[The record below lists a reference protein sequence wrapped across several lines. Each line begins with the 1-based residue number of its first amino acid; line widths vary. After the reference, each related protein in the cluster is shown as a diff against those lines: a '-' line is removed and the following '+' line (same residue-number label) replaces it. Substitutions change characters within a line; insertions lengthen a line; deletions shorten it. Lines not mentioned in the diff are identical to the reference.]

1 MSFLFGELGGRTG
14 NSGSHSRQ
22 SMTGFG
28 RGETAGRG
36 RAYTV
41 EVQSVNH
48 RFLEARCRLPKRLA
62 GLEPRFQRAVQQ
74 QFARGHFEV
83 SVQEKDLDGRTRT
96 LKIDLALARQYVESL
111 RTLQQEMNLPGQ
123 VTLEM
128 LAGQRELIS
137 VEESEETLE
146 EAWAELEPALVA
158 ALDALATMRC
168 REGAALTQA
177 LRRHLDE
184 IEGVLLRILGR
195 TSDLVTAHRNRLRER
210 VADLLDGRLPDPLR
224 LEQEVAL
231 LAERGDV
238 AEECD
243 RLRSHLAQF
252 RETLDQ
258 AGPQGRR
265 LDFLLQEMNREANT
279 IGSKAADASLAQ
291 DVVELKTAIERLR
304 EQVQNIE

>member
-1 MSFLFGELGGRTG
+1 
-14 NSGSHSRQ
+14 
-22 SMTGFG
+22 MTGFG

-36 RAYTV
+36 RTYTV

-48 RFLEARCRLPKRLA
+48 RFLEVRCRLPKRLA
-62 GLEPRFQRAVQQ
+62 GLEPRVQRAVQQ
-74 QFARGHFEV
+74 RFARGHFEMF
-83 SVQEKDLDGRTRT
+83 VQEKDLDGRTRT
-96 LKIDLALARQYVESL
+96 LKVDLPLARQYAELL
-111 RTLQQEMNLPGQ
+111 RALQQDLNLPGQ

-137 VEESEETLE
+137 VEESEESLDE
-146 EAWAELEPALVA
+146 VWAELEPALVA

-168 REGAALTQA
+168 QEGATLTQA

-184 IEGVLLRILGR
+184 IEDVLCRVGGR
-195 TSDLVTAHRNRLRER
+195 TSDLAAAHRNRLRER
-210 VADLLDGRLPDPLR
+210 VTELLEGRLPDPLR

-238 AEECD
+238 TEECD
-243 RLRSHLAQF
+243 RLRSHITQF

-279 IGSKAADASLAQ
+279 IGSKAN
-291 DVVELKTAIERLR
+291 DVEIQHAVIVIKEELERLR
-304 EQVQNIE
+304 EQVQNVE

>member
-1 MSFLFGELGGRTG
+1 
-14 NSGSHSRQ
+14 
-22 SMTGFG
+22 MTGFG
-28 RGETAGRG
+28 RGETSGRG
-36 RAYTV
+36 RTYTV

-48 RFLEARCRLPKRLA
+48 RFLEVRCRLPKRLA

-74 QFARGHFEV
+74 RFARGHVEM
-83 SVQEKDLDGRTRT
+83 SIQEKDLEGRGRT
-96 LKIDLALARQYVESL
+96 LKVDLPLARQYVELL
-111 RTLQQEMNLPGQ
+111 RALQREMDLPGQ

-137 VEESEETLE
+137 IEESEDTVE
-146 EAWAELEPALVA
+146 EVWDELEPALLD
-158 ALDALATMRC
+158 ALDALTTMRC
-168 REGAALTQA
+168 REGAALVEA

-184 IEGVLLRILGR
+184 IDGTLSRVVER
-195 TSDLVTAHRNRLRER
+195 TADLVTAHRNRLRER

-252 RETLDQ
+252 RATLDL

-279 IGSKAADASLAQ
+279 IGSKAADAGLAH
-291 DVVELKTAIERLR
+291 DVVSLKTSIERLR
-304 EQVQNIE
+304 EQVQNLE

>member
-1 MSFLFGELGGRTG
+1 
-14 NSGSHSRQ
+14 
-22 SMTGFG
+22 MTGFG
-28 RGETAGRG
+28 RGETSGRG
-36 RAYTV
+36 RSYAV
-41 EVQSVNH
+41 EAQSVNH
-48 RFLEARCRLPKRLA
+48 RFLEVRCRLPKRLA

-74 QFARGHFEV
+74 RFARGHFEL
-83 SVQEKDLDGRTRT
+83 SVQERDLEGRGRT
-96 LKIDLALARQYVESL
+96 LKVDLPLARQYVEML
-111 RTLQQEMNLPGQ
+111 RELQREMDLPGQ

-137 VEESEETLE
+137 IEESEETVE
-146 EAWAELEPALVA
+146 EVWRDLEPALLG
-158 ALDALATMRC
+158 ALEALTTMRC
-168 REGAALTQA
+168 QEGAALVEA

-184 IEGVLLRILGR
+184 MDETLSRVVDR
-195 TSDLVTAHRNRLRER
+195 TGDLVSAHRNRLRER

-252 RETLDQ
+252 RATLEH

-265 LDFLLQEMNREANT
+265 LDFLLQEMHRETNT
-279 IGSKAADASLAQ
+279 IGSKAADAGLAH
-291 DVVELKTAIERLR
+291 DVVSLKTSIERLR
-304 EQVQNIE
+304 EQVQNLE

>member
-1 MSFLFGELGGRTG
+1 
-14 NSGSHSRQ
+14 
-22 SMTGFG
+22 MTGFG
-28 RGETAGRG
+28 RGEAAGRG

-48 RFLEARCRLPKRLA
+48 RFLEARCRLPKRLT

-96 LKIDLALARQYVESL
+96 LKIDLGLARQYVESL

-146 EAWAELEPALVA
+146 EVWAEMEPALLA
-158 ALDALATMRC
+158 ALDALATMRSQ
-168 REGAALTQA
+168 EGAALTQA

-184 IEGVLLRILGR
+184 IEGVLSRILGR
-195 TSDLVTAHRNRLRER
+195 TSDLVTTHRNRLRER
-210 VADLLDGRLPDPLR
+210 VADLLEGRLPDPLR

-243 RLRSHLAQF
+243 RLRSHLGQF
-252 RETLDQ
+252 RETLDR

>member
-1 MSFLFGELGGRTG
+1 
-14 NSGSHSRQ
+14 
-22 SMTGFG
+22 MTGFG
-28 RGETAGRG
+28 RGEAAGGG

-48 RFLEARCRLPKRLA
+48 RFLEARCRLPKRLT

-96 LKIDLALARQYVESL
+96 LKIDLGLARQYVESL

-146 EAWAELEPALVA
+146 EVWAEMEPALLA
-158 ALDALATMRC
+158 ALDALATMRSQ
-168 REGAALTQA
+168 EGAALTQA

-184 IEGVLLRILGR
+184 IEGVLSRILGR
-195 TSDLVTAHRNRLRER
+195 SSDLVTTHRNRLRER

-243 RLRSHLAQF
+243 RLRSHLGQF
-252 RETLDQ
+252 RETLDR

>member
-1 MSFLFGELGGRTG
+1 
-14 NSGSHSRQ
+14 
-22 SMTGFG
+22 MTGFG
-28 RGETAGRG
+28 RGETGGRG
-36 RAYTV
+36 RTYTV

-48 RFLEARCRLPKRLA
+48 RFLEVRCRLPKRLA

-74 QFARGHFEV
+74 RFARGHFEM
-83 SVQEKDLDGRTRT
+83 SVQEKDLEGRTRT
-96 LKIDLALARQYVESL
+96 LKVDLPLARQYVELL
-111 RTLQQEMNLPGQ
+111 RALQQEMHLPGQ

-137 VEESEETLE
+137 VEESEENLE
-146 EAWAELEPALVA
+146 EVWTELEPALVG
-158 ALDALATMRC
+158 ALDALTTMRC
-168 REGAALTQA
+168 QEGTALVEA

-184 IEGVLLRILGR
+184 IEGTLARVVGR

-210 VADLLDGRLPDPLR
+210 VADLMDGRLPDPLR

-252 RETLDQ
+252 RDALDQ

-265 LDFLLQEMNREANT
+265 LDFLLQELNREANT
-279 IGSKAADASLAQ
+279 IGSKASDAGLAQ
-291 DVVELKTAIERLR
+291 DVVALKTSIERLR

>member
-1 MSFLFGELGGRTG
+1 
-14 NSGSHSRQ
+14 
-22 SMTGFG
+22 MTGFG
-28 RGETAGRG
+28 RGETAGRV

-62 GLEPRFQRAVQQ
+62 GLEPRVQRAVQQ
-74 QFARGHFEV
+74 RFARGHFEV

-111 RTLQQEMNLPGQ
+111 RTLQREMDLPGQ

-128 LAGQRELIS
+128 LAGQRELIA

-146 EAWAELEPALVA
+146 EAWVELEPALAA
-158 ALDALATMRC
+158 ALEALATMRC
-168 REGAALTQA
+168 QEGAALTQA

-184 IEGVLLRILGR
+184 IEGILSRVLGR

-243 RLRSHLAQF
+243 RLRSHLTQF

-258 AGPQGRR
+258 SGPQGRR

>member
-1 MSFLFGELGGRTG
+1 
-14 NSGSHSRQ
+14 
-22 SMTGFG
+22 MTGFG

-36 RAYTV
+36 RVYTV

-74 QFARGHFEV
+74 EFARGHFEV
-83 SVQEKDLDGRTRT
+83 SVQEKDLDGRTRI

-111 RTLQQEMNLPGQ
+111 RTLQQEMHLPGQ
-123 VTLEM
+123 VTLEL

-146 EAWAELEPALVA
+146 EVWAELEPALLA
-158 ALDALATMRC
+158 ALEALATMR
-168 REGAALTQA
+168 RQEGAALTQA

-184 IEGVLLRILGR
+184 IEGVLSRILGR

-210 VADLLDGRLPDPLR
+210 VAELLDGRLPDPLR

>member
-1 MSFLFGELGGRTG
+1 
-14 NSGSHSRQ
+14 
-22 SMTGFG
+22 
-28 RGETAGRG
+28 
-36 RAYTV
+36 V

-48 RFLEARCRLPKRLA
+48 RFLEQRCRSPATPADWNALPA
-62 GLEPRFQRAVQQ
+62 GGAA
-74 QFARGHFEV
+74 QFARGHFRGVGAGEG
-83 SVQEKDLDGRTRT
+83 LDGRTRT

-128 LAGQRELIS
+128 LAGRGVDLGRG
-137 VEESEETLE
+137 VGVETLE
-146 EAWAELEPALVA
+146 EAWAELEPLLSPPWMPWRRCGVRRSHYPGAPA
-158 ALDALATMRC
+158 ASGRDRWRALA
-168 REGAALTQA
+168 
-177 LRRHLDE
+177 
-184 IEGVLLRILGR
+184 VLGR
-195 TSDLVTAHRNRLRER
+195 TSDLVAAHRNRLRER

-243 RLRSHLAQF
+243 RLRSHVAQF

-291 DVVELKTAIERLR
+291 DVVELKTVIERLR
-304 EQVQNIE
+304 EQVQNME

>member
-1 MSFLFGELGGRTG
+1 
-14 NSGSHSRQ
+14 
-22 SMTGFG
+22 MTGFG
-28 RGETAGRG
+28 RGETDGRG
-36 RAYTV
+36 RVYTV

-62 GLEPRFQRAVQQ
+62 GLEPRVQRAVQQ
-74 QFARGHFEV
+74 RFARGHLEV

-111 RTLQQEMNLPGQ
+111 RTLQREMDLPGQ

-137 VEESEETLE
+137 VEESEETLD

-168 REGAALTQA
+168 QEGAALTQA

-184 IEGVLLRILGR
+184 IESVLSRVLGR

-258 AGPQGRR
+258 SGPQGRR

>member
-1 MSFLFGELGGRTG
+1 
-14 NSGSHSRQ
+14 
-22 SMTGFG
+22 MTGFG
-28 RGETAGRG
+28 RGEAAGRV

-62 GLEPRFQRAVQQ
+62 GLEPRVQRAVQQ
-74 QFARGHFEV
+74 RFARGHFEV

-111 RTLQQEMNLPGQ
+111 RTLQREMDLPGQ
-123 VTLEM
+123 VTLDM

-146 EAWAELEPALVA
+146 ETWAELEPALAA

-168 REGAALTQA
+168 QEGATLTQA

-184 IEGVLLRILGR
+184 IEGILSRVLGR

-243 RLRSHLAQF
+243 RLRSHLSQF
-252 RETLDQ
+252 RETLGQ
-258 AGPQGRR
+258 NGPQGRR

-291 DVVELKTAIERLR
+291 DVVELKAAIERLR

>member
-1 MSFLFGELGGRTG
+1 MSFLSGELGGRTG
-14 NSGSHSRQ
+14 SGGSHARQ

-28 RGETAGRG
+28 RGETDGRG
-36 RAYTV
+36 RVYTV

-62 GLEPRFQRAVQQ
+62 GLEPRVQRAVQQ
-74 QFARGHFEV
+74 RFARGHLEV

-111 RTLQQEMNLPGQ
+111 RTLQREMDLPGQ

-137 VEESEETLE
+137 VEESEETLD

-168 REGAALTQA
+168 QEGTALTQA

-184 IEGVLLRILGR
+184 IESVLSRVLGR

-258 AGPQGRR
+258 SGPQGRR